1 MRLNLLNNLQESS
14 EPKAGAPKE
23 ANDANSSSSNST
35 GGSPSSSSTINDAV
49 APTATETESMEQPP
63 NSQAMYEQSVLDK
76 ENSLINSFSNLI
88 IDENAKNNLQQ
99 YEVSNGKLHV
109 ETTVAA
115 TVPAAVANGNGH
127 IENVNNKK

>member
-1 MRLNLLNNLQESS
+1 MFRLSLLNTLQESA
-14 EPKAGAPKE
+14 EPKADAPKE

-35 GGSPSSSSTINDAV
+35 GGSPSSNSAINDAV
-49 APTATETESMEQPP
+49 APTARETP

-99 YEVSNGKLHV
+99 YEVSNGKMHV
-109 ETTVAA
+109 ETTAAA
-115 TVPAAVANGNGH
+115 TIPAAVANGNGH